1 MSKKYSQDIQQII
14 GREILDSRGIPTVS
28 VEVHLGDGSI
38 GIASVPSGASTGR
51 HEAVELRD
59 GDPDRFFGSGVL
71 KAIFNI
77 NTTINTS
84 LAGSNAYEQ
93 INIDQKL
100 IDLDGTENKSN
111 LGANATLGVSLAV
124 AQASAVS
131 KKIPLYKYLG
141 MKETTNLPV
150 PLFNILNGGKHAQNS
165 TDFQEFMIVP
175 LGINSFPDALRAGS
189 EIYYSLKK
197 FLNSEGLGSN
207 VGDEGGF
214 APSLKTNREALEVI
228 MIAINNAGYTAG
240 KDIYLALDV
249 AATEL
254 FEDGKYFLSREMK
267 SYKSPEMVQYY
278 KELIENFPVI
288 SIEDGMAEDDW
299 EGWSMLTQ
307 IIGHKVQLVGDDLFT
322 TNTERIQKGIN
333 ENSANSV
340 LIKLNQIGT
349 LSETLSAVNMTQ
361 AAGWSAIISH
371 RSGETED
378 TFIADLS
385 VSTSAGQIKTG
396 APARSER
403 NAKYNR
409 LLKIS
414 NEIYDHSSY
423 GSNALEAFSK
433 KF

>member
-28 VEVHLGDGSI
+28 VEVHLEDGSI

-131 KKIPLYKYLG
+131 KQIPLYKYLG

-214 APSLKTNREALEVI
+214 APFLKTNREALEVI
-228 MIAINNAGYTAG
+228 MIAIKNAGYTAG

-333 ENSANSV
+333 ENSA
-340 LIKLNQIGT
+340 
-349 LSETLSAVNMTQ
+349 VNMTQ

-423 GSNALEAFSK
+423 GSNELVAFSK

>member
-1 MSKKYSQDIQQII
+1 M
-14 GREILDSRGIPTVS
+14 
-28 VEVHLGDGSI
+28 VH
-38 GIASVPSGASTGR
+38 
-51 HEAVELRD
+51 
-59 GDPDRFFGSGVL
+59 
-71 KAIFNI
+71 
-77 NTTINTS
+77 
-84 LAGSNAYEQ
+84 
-93 INIDQKL
+93 
-100 IDLDGTENKSN
+100 
-111 LGANATLGVSLAV
+111 
-124 AQASAVS
+124 
-131 KKIPLYKYLG
+131 
-141 MKETTNLPV
+141 
-150 PLFNILNGGKHAQNS
+150 
-165 TDFQEFMIVP
+165 
-175 LGINSFPDALRAGS
+175 
-189 EIYYSLKK
+189 
-197 FLNSEGLGSN
+197 
-207 VGDEGGF
+207 
-214 APSLKTNREALEVI
+214 
-228 MIAINNAGYTAG
+228 
-240 KDIYLALDV
+240 
-249 AATEL
+249 
-254 FEDGKYFLSREMK
+254 
-267 SYKSPEMVQYY
+267 YY

-423 GSNALEAFSK
+423 GSNELVAFSK

>member
-28 VEVHLGDGSI
+28 VEVHLEDGSI

-131 KKIPLYKYLG
+131 KQIPLYKYLG

-228 MIAINNAGYTAG
+228 MIAIKNAGYTAG

-349 LSETLSAVNMTQ
+349 LSETLSAVNLTQ

-423 GSNALEAFSK
+423 GSNELVAFSK

>member
-131 KKIPLYKYLG
+131 KQIPLYKYLG